1 MDTCV
6 KKKNGALPN
15 GLHIT
20 TILNY
25 SGVNVSGEK
34 ETRKEIQTDVYGET
48 TMKQMKCELKDGT
61 WVKKDAHVVEEI
73 DEEAQMDEAD
83 A

>member
-6 KKKNGALPN
+6 KKKNGALLY

-20 TILNY
+20 TILNHFK
-25 SGVNVSGEK
+25 VNVSGEK
-34 ETRKEIQTDVYGET
+34 ETRNAIPTDFYGET
-48 TMKQMKCELKDGT
+48 TMKQMKYEFNNNT
-61 WVKKDAHVVEEI
+61 WVKKDAHVVEEM
-73 DEEAQMDEAD
+73 DEEAQMAEAD